1 MRAWLNFSTGV
12 IHVTKNKRKAKKI
25 KEIIQRKPPRKIK
38 IKIKIKIPLFNHIL
52 IPQNNKI
59 NRDYNG

>member
-12 IHVTKNKRKAKKI
+12 IHVTKNKRKEKKI

-38 IKIKIKIPLFNHIL
+38 IKI
-52 IPQNNKI
+52 
-59 NRDYNG
+59 